1 MLRPVSHLILITL
14 INGVAGTL
22 LVLPATAQV
31 DQPASV
37 TYWDSAGHQDI
48 FNFAVKNNSPN
59 HLYVNYWDGSGWH
72 WADQGLPSGIAALPF
87 QRPAAITY
95 SNPNGRQV
103 IFAFVVGPNGH
114 LYVNYWDGFRW
125 NWADQG
131 LLVPAIRHF
140 APGGP
145 AAVLDYLG
153 DGRLDAAAALSL
165 RNSGTLVIVGSGP
178 GPLALPTA
186 VLMVRGVRVI
196 GSRSCIR
203 RDPQELIELVAAGRL
218 KTADLTS
225 HHIPLADVN
234 EAVEEIETRRQGA
247 WLINIRVAQGG
258 ADDPRREEAVA
269 R

>member
-1 MLRPVSHLILITL
+1 MVINKDLLANSTASSSSQLRIQAPDGHRINGKPRSTRLSRMLRPVSHLILITL

-131 LLVPAIRHF
+131 LPPNIAGVIAPSAITYQDSAGNQLIYVF
-140 APGGP
+140 
-145 AAVLDYLG
+145 VLTN
-153 DGRLDAAAALSL
+153 DG
-165 RNSGTLVIVGSGP
+165 
-178 GPLALPTA
+178 
-186 VLMVRGVRVI
+186 
-196 GSRSCIR
+196 
-203 RDPQELIELVAAGRL
+203 
-218 KTADLTS
+218 
-225 HHIPLADVN
+225 
-234 EAVEEIETRRQGA
+234 
-247 WLINIRVAQGG
+247 
-258 ADDPRREEAVA
+258 
-269 R
+269 